1 MAWIHYPLRF
11 RLLSPLHVG
20 HRRVGNLMQTRP
32 YVPGKVIWAALTAR
46 LTRELH
52 SNPQRKHYKDIGDRL
67 QEHFRFGYL
76 WPSLDGETPYFWW
89 EHEDFEYVFLGSY
102 VSTALDY
109 GRGAAEE
116 GSLHETE
123 FLAPY
128 TRDEGLPVFLV
139 GDLWVR
145 EDSLPDNLKH
155 WREALERVQLG
166 GERVYGWGR
175 VRLIISQKEKSGQG
189 STVTGL
195 RWQEQ
200 DGEVAI
206 VVPAGRRLLAH
217 ALAESLLRDDVS
229 GPIDLLSGWERDN
242 DDPKRIWRL
251 SRVKIAYAPD
261 AKAKREL
268 RLKLNPWGVLCRD
281 AT

>member
-1 MAWIHYPLRF
+1 
-11 RLLSPLHVG
+11 
-20 HRRVGNLMQTRP
+20 VGNLMRTRP

-46 LTRELH
+46 LTRDYLSS
-52 SNPQRKHYKDIGDRL
+52 SNPQNYKTIG
-67 QEHFRFGYL
+67 EAIKIKFRFGYL
-76 WPSLDGETPYFWW
+76 WPSLDGDVPCFPW
-89 EHEDFEYVFLGSY
+89 EHEAFDYTFLGSY

-155 WREALERVQLG
+155 WQKALERVQLG

-206 VVPAGRRLLAH
+206 VVPAGRCLLAH

-242 DDPKRIWRL
+242 KDPKRIWRL